1 MSRTYFNIRKF
12 EPSGA
17 GQLSVSWHWLLFF
30 FFFGLSYC
38 SWGSC
43 GENTEVVCHSL
54 LQWTM
59 FCQNLPLWRMCFG
72 WPWTTWLIDSLSY
85 ASPFATTRCMKGL
98 NSMDTNLS
106 KLQETWRT
114 GKHGV
119 LQSMGSQRGGHD
131 LVTEQQLSD
140 QERQPENL
148 PGKAIM
154 WILLMAI
161 CSKSPSMY
169 QAWNLPHKISE
180 N

>member
-1 MSRTYFNIRKF
+1 MALI
-12 EPSGA
+12 A
-17 GQLSVSWHWLLFF
+17 FF
-30 FFFGLSYC
+30 FFFFLAYHTVHGVLVVRTLKWFAIPFSSGL
-38 SWGSC
+38 
-43 GENTEVVCHSL
+43 
-54 LQWTM
+54 
-59 FCQNLPLWRMCFG
+59 CFVRTCRYDPCVLG
-72 WPWTTWLIDSLSY
+72 GPWTTWLIDSLSY
-85 ASPFATTRCMKGL
+85 ASPFATTRSMKGL
-98 NSMDTNLS
+98 NSMDTNPS

-119 LQSMGSQRGGHD
+119 LQSMGSQRVGHD